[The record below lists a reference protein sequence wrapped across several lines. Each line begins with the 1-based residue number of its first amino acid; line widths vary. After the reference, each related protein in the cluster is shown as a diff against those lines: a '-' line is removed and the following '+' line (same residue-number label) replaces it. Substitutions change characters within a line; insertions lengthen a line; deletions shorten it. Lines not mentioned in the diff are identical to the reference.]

1 MMELLG
7 RMPKNLALSGKNS
20 KKFFDSKGHLRR
32 ISGLNYW
39 PLKKVLVEKY
49 RIKEEE
55 ANQLA
60 DFLLPMLSWNHET
73 RASAQQMLKHPW
85 LDMPDNYE
93 FKYTEREYEVM
104 MLKKELKNSVKGGNN
119 SRSGTQQEDPLAD
132 ERQEM
137 NELIESDPELYGADN
152 EDTNI
157 VTKKNERDLFKAEMM
172 AGASGVGVLSG
183 SAAVDQMILADIFNA
198 DEVSLEDPSEARE
211 HYKRAKEAECKI
223 HNSFTGPYPLDPT
236 EFSHTDKGE
245 NAQFTTLIQ

>member
-1 MMELLG
+1 
-7 RMPKNLALSGKNS
+7 
-20 KKFFDSKGHLRR
+20 
-32 ISGLNYW
+32 
-39 PLKKVLVEKY
+39 
-49 RIKEEE
+49 
-55 ANQLA
+55 
-60 DFLLPMLSWNHET
+60 
-73 RASAQQMLKHPW
+73 MLKHPW

-172 AGASGVGVLSG
+172 TGASGVGVLSG

-245 NAQFTTLIQ
+245 NAQFTTLIQW